1 MTTINYYIN
10 QTNLLKLTISFLL
23 IGIIG
28 RSIAK
33 TPTAA
38 IELLLLTFLLISAII
53 YIAENYSISK
63 RRTLFFSLFLSYL
76 ILHVLTVLIWRPFE
90 LNVPFFD
97 AFYFIFSEFRIS
109 VMVYLLPLAFIPIE
123 YSDIEKF
130 ERFLI
135 LILKIAIAYTILE
148 QILSLGGLRESFAEF
163 YSNAGIVTVGA
174 GAPEITVKRFGL
186 YRVWGLVGSPQLL
199 GVFHIISLLFM
210 LQKKETFW
218 ATASFIAIIF
228 STSKTAYLLLIIVGF
243 LFLLQKR
250 HFLSL
255 IFFVI
260 FTLFVSF
267 GLWEFYLYLDDMN
280 KIHLYPELYQFVGSI
295 EGYFQLISY
304 RKDPD
309 DLFFVSGGALNSLT
323 TYFQQN
329 PLDLIL
335 GRGVTYSFMNI
346 DALAQTPFIS
356 YDYLTSEFYF
366 LSFFE
371 QYGIIG
377 ILLLL
382 IVFIYYPLK
391 EILISK
397 NNYYPYIPLIVLL
410 SMLHYSP
417 IVSKLMMIFTSY
429 ALWSIYFKKKENLDE
444 RV

>member
-1 MTTINYYIN
+1 M
-10 QTNLLKLTISFLL
+10 
-23 IGIIG
+23 
-28 RSIAK
+28 
-33 TPTAA
+33 
-38 IELLLLTFLLISAII
+38 
-53 YIAENYSISK
+53 
-63 RRTLFFSLFLSYL
+63 
-76 ILHVLTVLIWRPFE
+76 
-90 LNVPFFD
+90 
-97 AFYFIFSEFRIS
+97 
-109 VMVYLLPLAFIPIE
+109 
-123 YSDIEKF
+123 
-130 ERFLI
+130 
-135 LILKIAIAYTILE
+135 
-148 QILSLGGLRESFAEF
+148 GGLRESFAEF